1 MIDIVILIMML
12 FFVIIGYK
20 KGLIKELI
28 TLAGSIMALLMAF
41 VIYPAINS
49 ILKVT
54 ALYTII
60 YTGVFEKVQNINFG
74 KGLQSQGNAIIENIT
89 WLPKVLTEQIRDN
102 NNSAMYEVLG
112 VHTLHEYIS
121 TYITNMI
128 ISMLAILITWF
139 LIKIVLIGALKKLGN
154 IVEHLPV
161 ISQFNQLGGGLV
173 GALKGLLTLS
183 IIMLIIPIIVANPNL
198 SDIGMKLEASYFVQW
213 IYKHNLVIWL
223 YNYYL

>member
-28 TLAGSIMALLMAF
+28 TLAGSIMALLVAF

-154 IVEHLPV
+154 IVEYLPV
-161 ISQFNQLGGGLV
+161 ISQFNQLGGGIV
-173 GALKGLLTLS
+173 GAIKGLLTLS

>member
-154 IVEHLPV
+154 IVEYLPV
-161 ISQFNQLGGGLV
+161 ISQFNQLGGGIV
-173 GALKGLLTLS
+173 GAIKGLLTLS

>member
-139 LIKIVLIGALKKLGN
+139 LIKIV
-154 IVEHLPV
+154 
-161 ISQFNQLGGGLV
+161 
-173 GALKGLLTLS
+173 
-183 IIMLIIPIIVANPNL
+183 
-198 SDIGMKLEASYFVQW
+198 
-213 IYKHNLVIWL
+213 
-223 YNYYL
+223 